1 MIPEDRLIFAQIG
14 FPTIIA
20 GIVIFF
26 VQVAKATE
34 GKGPHHWNIT
44 PDIGIALAGFG
55 AQIVT
60 TTIFACKTRT
70 SSKSNSSDLIS
81 CRTYN

>member
-1 MIPEDRLIFAQIG
+1 MARKTKAGKAALPEDRLIFAQIG

-26 VQVAKATE
+26 VQVAKATG
-34 GKGPHHWNIT
+34 GKPPHRWNIT
-44 PDIGIALAGFG
+44 PDIGIALAAFG

-60 TTIFACKTRT
+60 TTTFACKTRHHAPE
-70 SSKSNSSDLIS
+70 K
-81 CRTYN
+81 